1 MAINAISSSL
11 NAIQRQSASMDR
23 AADKVARATTS
34 NVSEA
39 PTNAKDAEA
48 LATQETGLLDGTVE
62 MMVSKRMFTAAL
74 RMAATANEGIG
85 EALRLGGYDSAQ
97 AA

>member
-11 NAIQRQSASMDR
+11 NAIQRQSASVAR
-23 AADKVARATTS
+23 AADKIARATAV
-34 NVSEA
+34 NVSDA
-39 PTNAKDAEA
+39 PTNSRDAEA
-48 LATQETGLLDGTVE
+48 LAAQETGLLDGTVE

-74 RMAATANEGIG
+74 RMASTANEGIA
-85 EALRLGGYDSAQ
+85 EALRLGDYDGAQ

>member
-11 NAIQRQSASMDR
+11 TAIQRQSAAMDR
-23 AADKVARATTS
+23 AADKVSRATTA

-39 PTNAKDAEA
+39 PTNARDAEA
-48 LATQETGLLDGTVE
+48 LATQEAGLLDGTVE

-74 RMAATANEGIG
+74 RMAAAANEGIG
-85 EALRLGGYDSAQ
+85 EALRMGGYDSAQ

>member
-11 NAIQRQSASMDR
+11 TAIQRQQASMDR
-23 AADKVARATTS
+23 AAEKVARSTAGSVTD
-34 NVSEA
+34 A
-39 PTNAKDAEA
+39 PGSAKDAEA
-48 LATQETGLLDGTVE
+48 LATQEAGLLDGTVQ

-74 RMAATANEGIG
+74 KMAAAANEGID
-85 EALRLGGYDSAQ
+85 EALRLGGYDSAH

>member
-11 NAIQRQSASMDR
+11 TAIQRQSASMDK
-23 AADKVARATTS
+23 AAEKVARSTTG
-34 NVSEA
+34 NVTDA
-39 PTNAKDAEA
+39 PTNARQAEE
-48 LATQETGLLDGTVE
+48 LATQESGLLDGTVQ

-74 RMAATANEGIG
+74 KMAATANEGIS

>member
-23 AADKVARATTS
+23 AAEKIARATAV

-48 LATQETGLLDGTVE
+48 VATQETGLLDGTVE

-74 RMAATANEGIG
+74 RMASTANEGIA

>member
-11 NAIQRQSASMDR
+11 TALQRQSAAMDR
-23 AADKVARATTS
+23 AAEKVARATST
-34 NVSEA
+34 NVTDA

-48 LATQETGLLDGTVE
+48 VQAQETNLLDGTVD
-62 MMVSKRMFTAAL
+62 MMVSKRMFSAAL
-74 RMAATANEGIG
+74 KMAAAANEGIS
-85 EALRLGGYDSAQ
+85 EALRIGGYDSAQ

>member
-23 AADKVARATTS
+23 AAEKIARATTA

-39 PTNAKDAEA
+39 PTNAKEAAA
-48 LATQETGLLDGTVE
+48 LATQETGLLDGTVD

-74 RMAATANEGIG
+74 RMASAANEGITD
-85 EALRLGGYDSAQ
+85 ALRMGGYDSAQ

>member
-11 NAIQRQSASMDR
+11 TALQRQSASMDR
-23 AADKVARATTS
+23 AAEKVARATTS
-34 NVSEA
+34 NVTEA

-48 LATQETGLLDGTVE
+48 LQAQETNLLDGTVE
-62 MMVSKRMFTAAL
+62 MMVSKRMFSAAL
-74 RMAATANEGIG
+74 KMAAAANEGIS
-85 EALRLGGYDSAQ
+85 EALRLGGYDSAH

>member
-11 NAIQRQSASMDR
+11 TALQRQSASMDR
-23 AADKVARATTS
+23 AAEKVARATTS
-34 NVSEA
+34 NVTDA

-48 LATQETGLLDGTVE
+48 LQAQETNLLDGTVE
-62 MMVSKRMFTAAL
+62 MMVSKRMFSAAL
-74 RMAATANEGIG
+74 KMAAAANEGIN
-85 EALRLGGYDSAQ
+85 EALRLGGYDSAH

>member
-23 AADKVARATTS
+23 AAEKVSRATTA

-39 PTNAKDAEA
+39 PTNAHDAEA
-48 LATQETGLLDGTVE
+48 LASQETGLLDGTVE

-74 RMAATANEGIG
+74 RMASTANEGIT

>member
-23 AADKVARATTS
+23 AAEKVSRATTS
-34 NVSEA
+34 NISEA
-39 PTNAKDAEA
+39 PTNAQDAEA
-48 LATQETGLLDGTVE
+48 LASQETGLLDGTVE

-74 RMAATANEGIG
+74 RMAASANEGIN

>member
-11 NAIQRQSASMDR
+11 TALQRQSAAMDR
-23 AADKVARATTS
+23 AAEKVARSTTA
-34 NVSEA
+34 NVTDA
-39 PTNAKDAEA
+39 PTNAADAEA
-48 LATQETGLLDGTVE
+48 LATQQSGMVDGTVE
-62 MMVSKRMFTAAL
+62 MMVASRMFTAAVK
-74 RMAATANEGIG
+74 MAQTANEGIF

>member
-11 NAIQRQSASMDR
+11 NAIQRQGASVDR
-23 AADKVARATTS
+23 AADKIARATAV
-34 NVSEA
+34 NVSDA
-39 PTNAKDAEA
+39 PTNSRDAEA
-48 LATQETGLLDGTVE
+48 LASQEAGLLDGTVD

-74 RMAATANEGIG
+74 RMASTANEGIA
-85 EALRLGGYDSAQ
+85 EALRIGDYDSAQ

>member
-11 NAIQRQSASMDR
+11 TAIQRQQASMDR
-23 AADKVARATTS
+23 AAEKVARSTTT
-34 NVSEA
+34 NVTDA
-39 PTNAKDAEA
+39 PTNQKDAEA
-48 LATQETGLLDGTVE
+48 LSTQETGLLDGTVQ

-74 RMAATANEGIG
+74 KMAAAANEGIS
-85 EALRLGGYDSAQ
+85 EALRVGGYDGAQ

>member
-11 NAIQRQSASMDR
+11 TALQRQSAAMDR
-23 AADKVARATTS
+23 AAEKVARATTTS
-34 NVSEA
+34 VTDA

-48 LATQETGLLDGTVE
+48 VQAQEANLLDGTVD
-62 MMVSKRMFTAAL
+62 MMVSKRMFSAAL
-74 RMAATANEGIG
+74 KMAAAANEGIS
-85 EALRLGGYDSAQ
+85 EALRIGGYDSAQ